1 MRKQLI
7 SHEVLN
13 LPCDNG
19 HMSGR
24 WVPRMALWFM
34 PTRRYTVPAQLEYW
48 MDGITSSRN
57 NPRHGA
63 RNPDQ
68 QIER

>member
-24 WVPRMALWFM
+24 WVPRMA
-34 PTRRYTVPAQLEYW
+34 
-48 MDGITSSRN
+48 
-57 NPRHGA
+57 
-63 RNPDQ
+63 
-68 QIER
+68 